1 MLVISRRRGERI
13 QIGPDIEI
21 MVTKV
26 AEGVARIAIKAPDNV
41 RITRDELVAKPV
53 EAKK

>member
-21 MVTKV
+21 MVTQV
-26 AEGVARIAIKAPDNV
+26 ANGSARIAIKAPDTV
-41 RITRDELVAKPV
+41 RITRGELVAQKQ
-53 EAKK
+53 EAAK